1 MATLV
6 TSLLH
11 RLGGPLAV
19 LAAMTVNPA
28 QASLNW
34 NWSYSGD
41 GITAD
46 GRFITDDTPDALGFY
61 LITSITG
68 TRNGTAI
75 TALQPT
81 GTPIPGNEPF
91 AVDNLV
97 GLDGPQLTH
106 NGFGYAI
113 AGGTYANP
121 FFADFLDP
129 ARYLEFFSAP
139 PFTGGSG
146 TEDSE
151 LPISFS
157 ATLTT
162 IPEPGTWTLVFIG
175 LGMPGAASRAMRSTH
190 PPYSP
195 RSLAAVSRTFR
206 A

>member
-1 MATLV
+1 M
-6 TSLLH
+6 
-11 RLGGPLAV
+11 
-19 LAAMTVNPA
+19 
-28 QASLNW
+28 
-34 NWSYSGD
+34 
-41 GITAD
+41 
-46 GRFITDDTPDALGFY
+46 
-61 LITSITG
+61 
-68 TRNGTAI
+68 
-75 TALQPT
+75 
-81 GTPIPGNEPF
+81 
-91 AVDNLV
+91 
-97 GLDGPQLTH
+97 
-106 NGFGYAI
+106 
-113 AGGTYANP
+113 GGTYANP